1 MPRALHHVALGA
13 LGVEGLARFYAEVF
27 GLAECAR
34 HHDSTGELRSIWLD
48 LAGTVLMIERTDAAG
63 PRVEGVGFGPF
74 LLAFA
79 VSKSERAELERELIR
94 RGCPIEARSAFS
106 SYARDPE
113 GHRIA
118 ISHYPER

>member
-13 LGVEGLARFYAEVF
+13 LGVEALARFYAEVF
-27 GLAECAR
+27 GLAERAR
-34 HHDSTGELRSIWLD
+34 HYDSAGELRSIWLD
-48 LAGTVLMIERTDAAG
+48 LTGTILMIERAEAAG

-74 LLAFA
+74 LLAFN
-79 VSKSERAELERELIR
+79 VSKAERTELERELTR
-94 RGCPIEARSAFS
+94 RGCSIEARSAFS

-118 ISHYPER
+118 LSHYPER